1 MFRSIPVEW
10 GNEWGAAGMSAGA
23 CRLFAVLATLLL
35 PVTAVA
41 QVPPSEQPGRER
53 DRFVEPPQARA
64 QPSAGVISLPSTTAP
79 PGAESIRLTISK
91 VIVTGATVYP
101 DAEFAPLYADM
112 LGGEVTLSAV
122 YDLARRIT
130 AKYGAAGYV
139 LSRAIVPPQ
148 NFSPRGAV
156 VRIQVVEGY
165 VDNVVWPAEKL
176 ARYRDF
182 FSDYTARIVADRPA
196 NIRTLERYLLLA
208 NDLPGLK
215 FSTSLKP
222 SPTNPNAS
230 TLIVE
235 VAEKRIDGVARID
248 NRGTEAR
255 GPWQYL
261 GSASVNNIFGVHEQF
276 TATWAGTFQLEELQY
291 FAASYRQVLNSE
303 GLTGFVNA
311 SYGFGRPGTD
321 VLQQLMYRTRST
333 VVEAGLSYPVIRTR
347 EKNLTVT
354 GLGFMTDDE
363 ALGLSPTLDRLRGF
377 RLKADA
383 DWADSFLGINQVNFT
398 FSQGINGLGSTGNL
412 GPGDTPPSTGVGRV
426 DFNKIEG
433 TFIRTQPLPQNFSAF
448 FAAYAQYAFTPL
460 LVSEQCSYGGRFFG
474 RAFDPSQMLGDHC
487 WSVLGE
493 ARYDISTGIKQL
505 TRSQLYAF
513 ADHGQVYYI
522 DPAAGTPA
530 TQHGTSAGGGV
541 RVGWEDRYSADLQ
554 VAKAL
559 EGPRNDWRAFLVL
572 GAKY

>member
-1 MFRSIPVEW
+1 MGF
-10 GNEWGAAGMSAGA
+10 EWGAAGMAAGR
-23 CRLFAVLATLLL
+23 CRFWAVLAILFV

-41 QVPPSEQPGRER
+41 QVIPPSAQPGRER
-53 DRFVEPPQARA
+53 ERFVEPQAPAARPGGA
-64 QPSAGVISLPSTTAP
+64 TITLPSTVAP
-79 PGAESIRLTISK
+79 PGAEGIRLTVSRV
-91 VIVTGATVYP
+91 VITGATVYS
-101 DAEFAPLYADM
+101 DADLAPLYAD
-112 LGGEVTLSAV
+112 LTGGEVSLAAI

-130 AKYGAAGYV
+130 VKYGAAGYV

-148 NFSPRGAV
+148 NFSARGAV

-165 VDNVVWPAEKL
+165 VDNVVWPERL
-176 ARYRDF
+176 TRYRDF
-182 FSDYTARIVADRPA
+182 FTDYAARIVADRPA

-230 TLIVE
+230 TLVVE
-235 VAEKRIDGVARID
+235 VAEKRIDAVARID

-261 GSASVNNIFGVHEQF
+261 GSASVNNIFGAHEQF

-321 VLQQLMYRTRST
+321 VLQALMYRTRST
-333 VVEAGLSYPVIRTR
+333 VVEAGLSYPVIRSR

-354 GLGFMTDDE
+354 GLGFMTNDDSD
-363 ALGLSPTLDRLRGF
+363 LSGSAFTRDRLRGF

-398 FSQGINGLGSTGNL
+398 FSQGINGLGESAN
-412 GPGDTPPSTGVGRV
+412 PDPDDPPPSTKVGRV
-426 DFNKIEG
+426 NFTKVED
-433 TFIRTQPLPQNFSAF
+433 TFTRTQPLGQNFSA
-448 FAAYAQYAFTPL
+448 
-460 LVSEQCSYGGRFFG
+460 
-474 RAFDPSQMLGDHC
+474 
-487 WSVLGE
+487 
-493 ARYDISTGIKQL
+493 
-505 TRSQLYAF
+505 
-513 ADHGQVYYI
+513 
-522 DPAAGTPA
+522 
-530 TQHGTSAGGGV
+530 
-541 RVGWEDRYSADLQ
+541 
-554 VAKAL
+554 
-559 EGPRNDWRAFLVL
+559 
-572 GAKY
+572 

>member
-1 MFRSIPVEW
+1 
-10 GNEWGAAGMSAGA
+10 MSAGA
-23 CRLFAVLATLLL
+23 YRLFAVLATLFLL
-35 PVTAVA
+35 PSVTAVA

-53 DRFVEPPQARA
+53 DRFVEPPQPRA
-64 QPSAGVISLPSTTAP
+64 QPGGGVISLPSTTAP
-79 PGAESIRLTISK
+79 PGAESIRLTISR
-91 VIVTGATVYP
+91 VVVTGATVYP
-101 DAEFAPLYADM
+101 AAEFAPLYADM

-139 LSRAIVPPQ
+139 LSRAVVPPQ
-148 NFSPRGAV
+148 NFGRHGAV

-165 VDNVVWPAEKL
+165 IDNVVWPAEKL

-235 VAEKRIDGVARID
+235 VAEKRLDAVARID

-261 GSASVNNIFGVHEQF
+261 GSASVNNILGAHEQF
-276 TATWAGTFQLEELQY
+276 TVTTAGTFQLEELQY
-291 FAASYRQVLNSE
+291 FAATYRQVLNSE

-321 VLQQLMYRTRST
+321 QLRLFDYHTRST

-354 GLGFMTDDE
+354 ALGFMTDDE
-363 ALGLSPTLDRLRGF
+363 ALGLLPTRDRLRGF

-398 FSQGINGLGSTGNL
+398 FSQGINGLGASGNL
-412 GPGDTPPSTGVGRV
+412 GPDDTPPSTAVGRV

-433 TFIRTQPLPQNFSAF
+433 TFTRTQPLPQNFSAF

-493 ARYDISTGIKQL
+493 ARYDIATGIKQL

-513 ADHGQVYYI
+513 ADHGQVYYV
-522 DPAAGTPA
+522 DPAPGTPT

-541 RVGWEDRYSADLQ
+541 RVGWEDTYSADLQ